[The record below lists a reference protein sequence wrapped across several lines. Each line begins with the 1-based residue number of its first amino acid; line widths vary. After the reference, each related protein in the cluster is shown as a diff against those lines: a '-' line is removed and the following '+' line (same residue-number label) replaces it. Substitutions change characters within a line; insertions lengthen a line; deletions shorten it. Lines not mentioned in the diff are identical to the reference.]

1 MEKNDILNGTLD
13 INAQEIFFG
22 ALIKG
27 LLWNLNDNVKVRGI
41 SVPHIIVNTGDDKM
55 YLAVKGQD
63 FSVEPGEVSNE
74 NYVTNIIPRCIV
86 TPGAINL
93 LLDQLS
99 SPYTR
104 GTYNITNSEQAAYN
118 SEFRRMPF
126 KFSFTLKYY
135 FNSFTDALEAV
146 QSVISNFAVV
156 KNYSFVYMGQKI
168 NCSYT
173 IGDAYSIEK
182 TLEFD
187 GLSSDAKYRTF
198 EFDIEVE
205 SNYPLFYSRTTIENS
220 EYINQ
225 DPKTIVRN
233 ADNENAAW
241 DDVQKTEYEISQDVG
256 GGIYTKN
263 NIGQ

>member
-1 MEKNDILNGTLD
+1 MSKDTKLNIIEGNLD

-27 LLWNLNDNVKVRGI
+27 LLWNLNDIVKVRGI
-41 SVPHIIVNTGDDKM
+41 DIPHIIVNTGDDKM

-63 FSVEPGEVSNE
+63 LSIEPGEVSNE

-99 SPYTR
+99 NPYTR
-104 GTYNITNSEQAAYN
+104 GTYNITDGTDQSAYN

-126 KFSFTLKYY
+126 KFSFSLKYY
-135 FNSFTDALEAV
+135 FDSFTDALEAV

-156 KNYSFVYMGQKI
+156 KTYSFIYMGQKI

-173 IGDAYSIEK
+173 IGDGYNVEK
-182 TLEFD
+182 MLEFD
-187 GLSSDAKYRTF
+187 GLSAEAKYKTF

-205 SNYPLFYSRTTIENS
+205 SNFPIFYNRTTIENT

-225 DPKTIVRN
+225 DPRVIVRSKN
-233 ADNENAAW
+233 NQNPDW
-241 DDVQKTEYEISQDVG
+241 DDVQKKQYEISQSVK
-256 GGIYTKN
+256 GGITTK
-263 NIGQ
+263 